1 MLMKNERL
9 ARLRTAFDQAS
20 YLLTILYGGR
30 EVSGDLRTK
39 EGPAAIKSF
48 FAIVL
53 GTAAQIVS
61 IFLPAA
67 R

>member
-9 ARLRTAFDQAS
+9 ARWRTAFDQAS
-20 YLLTILYGGR
+20 HLLTILYGGR
-30 EVSGDLRTK
+30 EVSGDLCAKKGR
-39 EGPAAIKSF
+39 AAIKSF

-53 GTAAQIVS
+53 GAAAQS